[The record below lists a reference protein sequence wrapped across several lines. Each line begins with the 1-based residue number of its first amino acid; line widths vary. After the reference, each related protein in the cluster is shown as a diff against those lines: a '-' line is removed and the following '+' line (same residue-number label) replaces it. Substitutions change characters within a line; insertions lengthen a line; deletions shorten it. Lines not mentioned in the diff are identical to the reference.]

1 MADIEKPP
9 FFELVE
15 TQVTSMGGS
24 VKRGVVTKREL
35 EEAQEIRVSIRP
47 PRHIGSTELFT
58 LRNIAPGDYHLLLI
72 AIPRRDNKSNPQ
84 T

>member
-1 MADIEKPP
+1 MADIEKPL

-24 VKRGVVTKREL
+24 VKRGVVTKTEL
-35 EEAQEIRVSIRP
+35 EEAQEIRVSIRL

-58 LRNIAPGDYHLLLI
+58 LRNIPADDYHLLLI
-72 AIPRRDNKSNPQ
+72 AIPRRNNKSNP
-84 T
+84 

>member
-15 TQVTSMGGS
+15 TQVASMGGS
-24 VKRGVVTKREL
+24 VKRGVVTKMEL
-35 EEAQEIRVSIRP
+35 EEALEIRVSIRL

-58 LRNIAPGDYHLLLI
+58 LRNIPPDDYHLLLI
-72 AIPRRDNKSNPQ
+72 AIPRRNNKSNP
-84 T
+84 

>member
-1 MADIEKPP
+1 MANIEKPP

-15 TQVTSMGGS
+15 TQVTSMGGN
-24 VKRGVVTKREL
+24 VKRGVVTKMEL
-35 EEAQEIRVSIRP
+35 EEAREIRVSIRL

-58 LRNIAPGDYHLLLI
+58 LRNIPPDNYHLLLI
-72 AIPRRDNKSNPQ
+72 AIPRRDVKSNPQ

>member
-1 MADIEKPP
+1 MADIDKPP

-15 TQVTSMGGS
+15 TQVASMGGGA
-24 VKRGVVTKREL
+24 KRGVVTRTEL
-35 EEAQEIRVSIRP
+35 EEAREIRVSIRL

-72 AIPRRDNKSNPQ
+72 AIPRRNDNSNP
-84 T
+84 

>member
-1 MADIEKPP
+1 MTEIEKPP

-15 TQVTSMGGS
+15 TQVARMGGS
-24 VKRGVVTKREL
+24 VKRGIITKKEL

-72 AIPRRDNKSNPQ
+72 AIPRQNINNNPRI
-84 T
+84 